1 MNKAEYQNY
10 LKSRTWKSIS
20 SKIKDRDKWKC
31 RLCNSGLDLHVHHRS
46 YEFIGNESKHLED
59 LITIC
64 SRCHSLFHG
73 KPHAPTAK
81 AKEKAVSAHI
91 PKEGRVH
98 KQQKAI
104 KVPMENSFKLT
115 KQLIKNLRT
124 DSNGF
129 TGDTSD
135 CFKGLGINCGK
146 IGWAK
151 RAIGTV
157 VTKEWYLKAEAG
169 RHQFRK

>member
-64 SRCHSLFHG
+64 SRCHAATCSRLIEATEIIKKLLNAAPTGHCVDFHHG
-73 KPHAPTAK
+73 KKDQHGWHEPCPV
-81 AKEKAVSAHI
+81 EK
-91 PKEGRVH
+91 RW
-98 KQQKAI
+98 
-104 KVPMENSFKLT
+104 
-115 KQLIKNLRT
+115 R
-124 DSNGF
+124 
-129 TGDTSD
+129 DTM
-135 CFKGLGINCGK
+135 
-146 IGWAK
+146 K
-151 RAIGTV
+151 RAEDFISSAN
-157 VTKEWYLKAEAG
+157 ERAH
-169 RHQFRK
+169 RSQSD